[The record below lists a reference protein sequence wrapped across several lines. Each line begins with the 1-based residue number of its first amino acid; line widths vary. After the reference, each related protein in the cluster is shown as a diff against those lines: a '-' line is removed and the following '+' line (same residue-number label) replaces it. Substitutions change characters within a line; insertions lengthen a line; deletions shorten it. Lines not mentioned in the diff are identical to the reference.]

1 MSRISVVTLCATLLA
16 AGAFAQSR
24 PRVTQEGRA
33 IVQYSSPAVKAV
45 AAYEY
50 SRRNHSG
57 PWLLIELAVQAKE
70 RIAIERTQISLLT
83 PDERMIPL
91 ATQQE
96 FLDDQDRIRQL
107 LQNATVSRRPLGAY
121 FTTHLQATIQFFSFP
136 GRIVH
141 DSFVTNLDEVAAG
154 DLLFKS
160 PGRGWAPGTY
170 RLVIS
175 HPDAPAALPIELD

>member
-1 MSRISVVTLCATLLA
+1 MSRIAVATLCASLMATGVLA
-16 AGAFAQSR
+16 QGR
-24 PRVTQEGRA
+24 PRITQEGRA

-45 AAYEY
+45 AAYEHA
-50 SRRNHSG
+50 RRNHSG

-70 RIAIERTQISLLT
+70 RIAIERGQISLLT
-83 PDERMIPL
+83 PDERRIPL
-91 ATQQE
+91 ATQEQ
-96 FLDDQDRIRQL
+96 FLQDQDQIRQL
-107 LQNATVSRRPLGAY
+107 LQNATVSRRPLDVY
-121 FTTHLQATIQFFSFP
+121 FTTDLQPTIQFFSFP

-141 DSFVTNLDEVAAG
+141 ESFATNLDEVAAG

-175 HPDAPAALPIELD
+175 HPDAQVELPIELE